1 MDQGLLREGTDAQ
14 RRGKFGAILEGHL
27 LRGIVGVE
35 AVLWLALLAGAA
47 LAAHGAPV
55 QNDEV
60 AFLHV
65 GDRRTYGLY
74 YACGLVAEQEGEG
87 VFDIAIAVGKVGV
100 AYTAGLD
107 AHDDVVR
114 AGVGDNDVDGFDF
127 RALGAGNN
135 SFYSHAPE
143 RTIFSKPAH
152 Y

>member
-1 MDQGLLREGTDAQ
+1 MEALWVLKQY
-14 RRGKFGAILEGHL
+14 FGSPFLQARHSPHTA
-27 LRGIVGVE
+27 RQF
-35 AVLWLALLAGAA
+35 
-47 LAAHGAPV
+47 

-87 VFDIAIAVGKVGV
+87 VFNIAIAVGKVGV
-100 AYTAGLD
+100 AHTAGLN

-114 AGVGDNDVDGFDF
+114 AGIRNDNVDGFDF
-127 RALGAGNN
+127 RALGTGDN

-143 RTIFSKPAH
+143 RTIFSKSAH

>member
-1 MDQGLLREGTDAQ
+1 M
-14 RRGKFGAILEGHL
+14 
-27 LRGIVGVE
+27 GIE

-87 VFDIAIAVGKVGV
+87 VFNIAIAVGKVGV
-100 AYTAGLD
+100 AHTAGLN

-114 AGVGDNDVDGFDF
+114 AGIRNDNVDGFDF

-135 SFYSHAPE
+135 SFYSHAPK
-143 RTIFSKPAH
+143 RTDIFKIGALLKILFKSGQ
-152 Y
+152 